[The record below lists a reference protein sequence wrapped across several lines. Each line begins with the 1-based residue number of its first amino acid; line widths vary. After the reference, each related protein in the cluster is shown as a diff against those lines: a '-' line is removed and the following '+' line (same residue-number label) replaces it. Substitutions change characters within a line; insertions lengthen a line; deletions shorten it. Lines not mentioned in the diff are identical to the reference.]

1 MQLQSDQS
9 FENFPFNFV
18 DHRSQKNQK
27 KSLPGSK
34 LTFVQHFK
42 ALNFEE
48 KLTKEKKMF
57 CLSQELVKLGS
68 TILKFFSMIQ
78 DIQKIPSRRHNPGI
92 FWERTQPT
100 PFLEDQ

>member
-48 KLTKEKKMF
+48 KLTKEKNVLF
-57 CLSQELVKLGS
+57 ITRSGQ
-68 TILKFFSMIQ
+68 T
-78 DIQKIPSRRHNPGI
+78 R
-92 FWERTQPT
+92 
-100 PFLEDQ
+100 

>member
-48 KLTKEKKMF
+48 KLTKEKKNV
-57 CLSQELVKLGS
+57 CLSQMVKLD
-68 TILKFFSMIQ
+68 TH
-78 DIQKIPSRRHNPGI
+78 KIPKYWNSNPLHSVVLNSVE
-92 FWERTQPT
+92 F
-100 PFLEDQ
+100 